1 MTDALLEI
9 KDLSIQIGDR
19 VLHDGLDFS
28 LGLGERL
35 AIVGPNGVGKSTLL
49 KTILGLLPYG
59 SGSLT
64 IAGKELKDLNEQE
77 RASLVA
83 YVPQHS
89 QIQFPVPVRDVVS
102 WARYAHNGFGRLNAE
117 DKDAVDRCLAN
128 FGLTALAERN
138 IQCLSGGEQR
148 RVLLARAAAS
158 QASLILCDEP
168 TAHLDMQHMLK
179 LEDAFDQFTNAGRSV
194 LMVLHDLRDVAR
206 YADRVLLMGQDSVH
220 GPEPLQNLLDAQLV
234 QDVYGVSIEQR
245 EQLYF
250 H

>member
-1 MTDALLEI
+1 MTEVLFDVQ
-9 KDLSIQIGDR
+9 DLSIQIAKQE
-19 VLHDGLDFS
+19 LHSGLNFS
-28 LGLGERL
+28 LGIGERL

-49 KTILGLLPYG
+49 KTILGLLPYTAG
-59 SGSLT
+59 SMC
-64 IAGKELKDLNEQE
+64 IAGQELRDLDEQK
-77 RASLVA
+77 RASLLA
-83 YVPQHS
+83 YVPQYSH
-89 QIQFPVPVRDVVS
+89 IQFPVPVRDVVG
-102 WARYAHNGFGRLNAE
+102 WARYAHNGFGRLRAS
-117 DKDAVDRCLAN
+117 DHDVIDRCLAD
-128 FGLTALAERN
+128 FGLTALAERS

-158 QASLILCDEP
+158 QAPLILCDEP

-206 YADRVLLMGQDSVH
+206 YADRVLLMGKDVVH
-220 GPEPLQNLLDAQLV
+220 GPTELQGLLDAQLV